1 MIKPH
6 GADTLKPLYVSDA
19 AARARLTAEAANL
32 PALLI
37 SSAAAGN
44 AVMLAAGYFTPLNGF
59 MNLADSLSV
68 AEKLHTTAGLFWPVP
83 IVNMV
88 KDVTAIKGAKPRG
101 ASCIPVLP
109 DSAQSSIAWDE
120 VRACKLL
127 EFSKWLESIEEAIKF
142 RRPNSKRTY
151 RLERGVFLEQRAA
164 FSRFRILVR

>member
-19 AARARLTAEAANL
+19 AERARLTAEAANL

-68 AEKLHTTAGLFWPVP
+68 AEKLHTTDGWCAVWQLCTPLSDGSHT
-83 IVNMV
+83 N
-88 KDVTAIKGAKPRG
+88 GA
-101 ASCIPVLP
+101 
-109 DSAQSSIAWDE
+109 E
-120 VRACKLL
+120 Y
-127 EFSKWLESIEEAIKF
+127 
-142 RRPNSKRTY
+142 T
-151 RLERGVFLEQRAA
+151 
-164 FSRFRILVR
+164 